1 MSSTK
6 ISGNEFYEKNGSL
19 LVEAKVNNLTD
30 IQITEIIDQFK
41 CYPNPFTQEISI
53 EIHNQNQGKI
63 TVEIYNMAGQ
73 RIKTLFKG
81 LNNGNLILK
90 WNGTND
96 SGQKVV
102 PGVYMCK
109 VNDQSKKLIYE
120 SIKVN
125 KNE

>member
-19 LVEAKVNNLTD
+19 LVEANANNLVG
-30 IQITEIIDQFK
+30 IQITDLSAEFK
-41 CYPNPFTQEISI
+41 CYPNPFSQEISI
-53 EIHNQNQGKI
+53 EIQNTNQEKI
-63 TVEIYNMAGQ
+63 TVEVYNMAGQ
-73 RIKTLFKG
+73 RIKNLYRG
-81 LNNGNLILK
+81 NNNGKLVLK

-96 SGQKVV
+96 SGQKVA
-102 PGVYMCK
+102 PGVYLCK
-109 VNDQSKKLIYE
+109 VNDLTKQLIYE